1 MNEAHVIAG
10 LTGLGAYLALGL
22 VIGLA
27 CFFGGVGRIDPAAKT
42 MPFRAR
48 LLILPGLAAFW
59 PLILIRLISGKGP
72 PLQ

>member
-1 MNEAHVIAG
+1 
-10 LTGLGAYLALGL
+10 
-22 VIGLA
+22 
-27 CFFGGVGRIDPAAKT
+27 
-42 MPFRAR
+42 